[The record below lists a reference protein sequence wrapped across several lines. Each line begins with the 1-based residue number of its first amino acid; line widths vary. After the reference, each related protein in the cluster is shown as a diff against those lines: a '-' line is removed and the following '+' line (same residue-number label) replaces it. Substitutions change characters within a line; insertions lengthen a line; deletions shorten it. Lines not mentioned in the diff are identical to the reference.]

1 MKFPIDQLPE
11 VLDTPSFVYSRRM
24 LKERAQQ
31 ALACQVPFGL
41 TVRYAAKANSHP
53 EIIRLFDKL
62 GLQFDVSSSYEA
74 TLLLKQGVSGPRIS
88 LSSQQPAHNLNEL
101 LQAGVRYVATSLRQ
115 LELFAASPY
124 RPNTVGL
131 RLNPGMGSGHNNRT
145 MTGGTN
151 SSFGLWHA
159 YTEQALEL
167 ARRHD
172 ITIDRLHIHIGSGA
186 DPRLWG
192 EVIDAALALVRRL
205 PEVTTLDI
213 GGGFKVHRFGD
224 EQEADMAAICEVFSQ
239 KLAQFAEETGRQ
251 LHLEVEPGTWLVA
264 HAGVLV
270 AEVVDIV
277 DTGAD
282 GHTFLRLDTGMNDI
296 TRPGMYGA
304 QHEMMVLAGREEQQE
319 YIVVGHC
326 CETGDILTPAPS
338 NPENLASRRLARAE
352 IGDKLVIFDAGA
364 YCQSM
369 SLKRYNAYPDA
380 GTYFID

>member
-1 MKFPIDQLPE
+1 MNFPIDQLPK

-24 LKERAQQ
+24 LGERARR

-53 EIIRLFDKL
+53 EIIRLFDEL
-62 GLQFDVSSSYEA
+62 GLQFDASSSYEA
-74 TLLLKQGVSGPRIS
+74 MLLLKQGVSGPTIS

-101 LQAGVRYVATSLRQ
+101 LQAGVRYVATSLHQ
-115 LELFAASPY
+115 LELVASSPC

-145 MTGGTN
+145 MTGGVN

-159 YTEQALEL
+159 YTEQAVEL

-192 EVIDAALALVRRL
+192 EVMDAALELVRRL

-224 EQEADMAAICEVFSQ
+224 EQEADLAVICEVFSQ

-251 LHLEVEPGTWLVA
+251 LHLEIEPGTWLVA

-304 QHEMMVLAGREEQQE
+304 QHEMMVLAGREEQRE

-338 NPENLASRRLARAE
+338 NPENLASRQLARVE

-369 SLKRYNAYPDA
+369 SLKQYNAYPDA

>member
-11 VLDTPSFVYSRRM
+11 MFDTPSFVYSRRM
-24 LKERAQQ
+24 LRERAQQ

-53 EIIRLFDKL
+53 EIIRLFDEL
-62 GLQFDVSSSYEA
+62 GLQFDASSSYEA
-74 TLLLKQGVSGPRIS
+74 VLLLKQGVSGPSIS
-88 LSSQQPAHNLNEL
+88 LSSQQPAHNLDEL
-101 LQAGVRYVATSLRQ
+101 LQAGVRYVATSLHQ
-115 LELFAASPY
+115 LELVASSPY

-145 MTGGTN
+145 MTGGVN

-167 ARRHD
+167 ARRHGM
-172 ITIDRLHIHIGSGA
+172 TIDRLYIHIGSGA

-192 EVIDAALALVRRL
+192 EAMDAALALVGRL

-224 EQEADMAAICEVFSQ
+224 EQEADLAVICEVFSR
-239 KLAQFAEETGRQ
+239 KLSQFAEETGRR
-251 LHLEVEPGTWLVA
+251 LHLEIEPGTWLVA

-282 GHTFLRLDTGMNDI
+282 GHTFLRLNTGMNDI

-304 QHEMMVLAGREEQQE
+304 QHEMMVLAGREEQRE
-319 YIVVGHC
+319 CIVVGHC

-338 NPENLASRRLARAE
+338 NPENLASRQLARAE

-369 SLKRYNAYPDA
+369 SLKQYNAYPDA